1 MMCPKEALGW
11 TLGLRHPSP
20 SCGQWLA
27 QDPCPEYHLM
37 SGFAWFPQKT
47 AFLKVIRVS
56 LKQTSML
63 DGRSGAMGA
72 PPTAGRRDPE
82 WARWGLLCDPG
93 TAHPHAGGLSLGII
107 PRTAETLWVLGLLF
121 V

>member
-1 MMCPKEALGW
+1 
-11 TLGLRHPSP
+11 
-20 SCGQWLA
+20 
-27 QDPCPEYHLM
+27 
-37 SGFAWFPQKT
+37 
-47 AFLKVIRVS
+47 
-56 LKQTSML
+56 
-63 DGRSGAMGA
+63 MGA